1 MPCCIPKTATVQPT
15 TQTEGSFD
23 WLMLQ
28 RLRLVILSGGGAG
41 LLLLVLCLGAQ
52 NLSERRVLNLGIGK
66 TAPLPTGFI
75 VGVSAV
81 LGVLSGGSVAAVV
94 LPQQRD

>member
-1 MPCCIPKTATVQPT
+1 MQPT
-15 TQTEGSFD
+15 TQTESSFNR
-23 WLMLQ
+23 LMLQ
-28 RLRLVILSGGGAG
+28 RLRLVMLSGGGAG

-52 NLSERRVLNLGIGK
+52 NLNERRVLNLGIGK

-94 LPQQRD
+94 LPQERD

>member
-1 MPCCIPKTATVQPT
+1 MPPT

-23 WLMLQ
+23 RLMLQ
-28 RLRLVILSGGGAG
+28 RLRLVLLSGGGAG

-81 LGVLSGGSVAAVV
+81 LGVLSGGSVAAML

>member
-1 MPCCIPKTATVQPT
+1 MPPT

-23 WLMLQ
+23 RLMLQ

-81 LGVLSGGSVAAVV
+81 LGVLSGGSVAAML

>member
-1 MPCCIPKTATVQPT
+1 MPPT

-23 WLMLQ
+23 RLMLQ

>member
-1 MPCCIPKTATVQPT
+1 MQPT

-23 WLMLQ
+23 RLMLQ

-94 LPQQRD
+94 LPQERD